1 MYDTLKQM
9 FGEEKLKQSVNPS
22 ECVAKGGCMSI
33 VNPIKREEIT
43 SYSLGSTIKG
53 NQVTWVLPKHSKI
66 PAEYSERFA
75 NSYDNQTT
83 FSGFLVQGE
92 SLEAGVTE
100 SLTDSMTMLKRYVYS
115 GVTPMPMGQSPVRE
129 TYYMKEPDIVLID
142 AVDELSGKKLLD
154 HAEFVCN

>member
-1 MYDTLKQM
+1 M

-43 SYSLGSTIKG
+43 SYSLGSTIVG
-53 NQVTWVLPKHSKI
+53 NKVVWVLPKHSKI
-66 PAEYSERFA
+66 PAEYSVKFFNFR
-75 NSYDNQTT
+75 DNQTT
-83 FSGFLVQGE
+83 FSGSLVQGE
-92 SLEAGVTE
+92 STE
-100 SLTDSMTMLKRYVYS
+100 TNKTEQLTDSMTVLKQYVYS
-115 GVTPMPMGQSPVRE
+115 GVTPMPAGQSPVRE

-154 HAEFVCN
+154 HAEFVCNEMA